1 MHERDAQC
9 EAAKVA
15 VPSIEG
21 SSPES
26 RCVETND
33 IESASPEV
41 SCQRELDFREEASAL
56 IRLLLAWIIASA
68 ILLAVR
74 DFSVDHLTNWGYR
87 LPTCNPTTKRRKP
100 NPYRSEFLPPPG
112 SCEVQIAQMVVL
124 EVSFW
129 INAFGIVFRTSTGRK
144 RAGWAAVT
152 TIAAAF
158 LVMAVTADPV
168 SSLLLA
174 MPVVFSVFE
183 AFVYVADVVVW
194 SDRSS
199 MQL

>member
-87 LPTCNPTTKRRKP
+87 LPVRPSSIHKNVRYLRKP
-100 NPYRSEFLPPPG
+100 PDFP
-112 SCEVQIAQMVVL
+112 
-124 EVSFW
+124 
-129 INAFGIVFRTSTGRK
+129 
-144 RAGWAAVT
+144 
-152 TIAAAF
+152 
-158 LVMAVTADPV
+158 
-168 SSLLLA
+168 
-174 MPVVFSVFE
+174 
-183 AFVYVADVVVW
+183 
-194 SDRSS
+194 
-199 MQL
+199 